1 MNKNTLTWVLVAL
14 AVVLVLYMMYKKNDS
29 GDDAGTSKSKLLGGS
44 SSGSSG
50 GSSGG
55 NSSSGGGWS
64 DDKRRELNA
73 VRPSSHI
80 ETQKQW
86 VHDMIADVDVANILN
101 TAGWYDARDR
111 NTEEAFEAA
120 LRDKATSGA
129 ITESVRQSILEH
141 VTVYAFIGYARDHW
155 NSKANQGHK
164 FKDLLNS
171 DGRDFIGK

>member
-14 AVVLVLYMMYKKNDS
+14 AVVLVLYMMHKKNDS
-29 GDDAGTSKSKLLGGS
+29 GEDAVTSKSKLLGGS

-101 TAGWYDARDR
+101 TAGWYDNRDR
-111 NTEEAFEAA
+111 NTEAAFEAA
-120 LRDKATSGA
+120 LWDKATNGV

-155 NSKANQGHK
+155 NSKANRGHK

-171 DGRDFIGK
+171 DGRGFIGK